1 MITYKELIDKCH
13 SEKKKDHNFYYYH
26 RFLSLPLTLF
36 FFRLKVKPDVISI
49 SMILL
54 SFVSFGLMI
63 NENKVFFWS
72 GVFASLVAFL
82 FDKVDGDLAR
92 LYKVDNIKGA
102 VYDFVYHRVSLFLF
116 YLGIGMHF
124 SYQNEYAI
132 VIAASCGFIANYIE
146 EMQLLSFRIFAHKY
160 LIKNE
165 NIIISQK
172 KLKDKEPIY
181 IKALK
186 VFRIQLFLYYFLII
200 SLLLEFYIKNAVFY
214 FTVLA
219 LICMILYSV
228 VQVYFSMK
236 YTFDR
241 DLKKLIEKSKEK
253 SK

>member
-1 MITYKELIDKCH
+1 
-13 SEKKKDHNFYYYH
+13 
-26 RFLSLPLTLF
+26 
-36 FFRLKVKPDVISI
+36 
-49 SMILL
+49 MILL

-72 GVFASLVAFL
+72 GVFTSLVAFL

-92 LYKVDNIKGA
+92 LYKIDNIKGA

-186 VFRIQLFLYYFLII
+186 VFRIQLFLYYLLII
-200 SLLLEFYIKNAVFY
+200 SSLLEFYIKNTVFY

-241 DLKKLIEKSKEK
+241 DLKKLIEKSKKKE
-253 SK
+253 

>member
-1 MITYKELIDKCH
+1 MTYKELIEKCH

-26 RFLSLPLTLF
+26 RFLSIPLTLF

-72 GVFASLVAFL
+72 GVFASLIAFL

-92 LYKVDNIKGA
+92 LYKIDNIKGA

-132 VIAASCGFIANYIE
+132 LIAASCGFIANYIE
-146 EMQLLSFRIFAHKY
+146 EMQLLSFRVFAHKY
-160 LIKNE
+160 LMKNE
-165 NIIISQK
+165 NIIITQK

-186 VFRIQLFLYYFLII
+186 VFRIQLLLYYFLII

-228 VQVYFSMK
+228 LQVYFSIK
-236 YTFDR
+236 YTFDS
-241 DLKKLIEKSKEK
+241 DLKKLTEKSKEK